1 MVGDLSLSTDFF
13 VFDPQF
19 ASALG
24 HTGDLFVYYRIN
36 GTVRFISAAA
46 LVYAV
51 IQIMVVAY
59 GAEQTT
65 VT

>member
-1 MVGDLSLSTDFF
+1 DLSLSTDFF

-24 HTGDLFVYYRIN
+24 HSGDLFVYYRIN
-36 GTVRFISAAA
+36 GTVRFIPTVA

-51 IQIMVVAY
+51 VQILVVAY
-59 GAEQTT
+59 GAGQTT
-65 VT
+65 AP